1 MNQQQLTTDSG
12 KEKDLAAPKRER
24 AVFASGCFWG
34 TQHMLDKNEGVVSTR
49 VGYTGGH
56 LDDPTYQQVCNGD
69 TGHVEAVEVLYD
81 PEIVDY
87 ETLARIFFETHDPTQ
102 EGGQG
107 PDVGDQYRSVIFFT
121 NEEQRRTALS
131 LIEAL
136 REKGLDVVTEVR
148 PAERFWPAEEYH
160 QHYYDKTGKQ
170 PYCHAYR
177 KLF

>member
-1 MNQQQLTTDSG
+1 MNQNQLTPDSG
-12 KEKDLAAPKRER
+12 TQKGSGEPMRER

-34 TQHMLDKNEGVVSTR
+34 TQHMLDKTEGVVGTR

-56 LDDPTYQQVCNGD
+56 LDDPTYEQVCGGD
-69 TGHVEAVEVLYD
+69 TGHVEAVEVVYD
-81 PEIVDY
+81 PEVVDY
-87 ETLARIFFETHDPTQ
+87 DTLARSFFETHDPTQ

-107 PDVGDQYRSVIFFT
+107 PDIGEQYRSMVFFT
-121 NEEQRRTALS
+121 NEEQRETAER
-131 LIEAL
+131 LIGAL

-148 PAERFWPAEEYH
+148 PAQRFWPAEEYH
-160 QHYYDKTGKQ
+160 QHYYDSTGKQ